1 MVWPETKVN
10 VSESY
15 LPPVVQVLSYLME
28 EINGLAPVPES
39 SETTQSASSS
49 SATSEATES
58 VSSSAATS
66 EATEMASSSATTSEQ
81 TETTVE
87 TTSESS
93 VTTEDLAE
101 SSDALHNSS
110 STTEALSFSSTPNY
124 NDSTPATDLS
134 ESANHTVIEEDL
146 QVNIYL
152 TLLYHCQRFL
162 ICYRLV
168 LNIILIILI
177 TVGALSSIIV

>member
-58 VSSSAATS
+58 VSSSA
-66 EATEMASSSATTSEQ
+66 TTSEQ

-110 STTEALSFSSTPNY
+110 STTEALSFSSTPNS
-124 NDSTPATDLS
+124 NDLTPATDLS
-134 ESANHTVIEEDL
+134 ESANHTVIEEDV

-152 TLLYHCQRFL
+152 TLLYHCRRFL

-168 LNIILIILI
+168 LLNIILIY
-177 TVGALSSIIV
+177 

>member
-39 SETTQSASSS
+39 SETTQSASSAS
-49 SATSEATES
+49 
-58 VSSSAATS
+58 ATS
-66 EATEMASSSATTSEQ
+66 EATEMASSSASTSEQ

-101 SSDALHNSS
+101 SSDGLHNSS
-110 STTEALSFSSTPNY
+110 STTEA
-124 NDSTPATDLS
+124 
-134 ESANHTVIEEDL
+134 NHTVIEEDV

-152 TLLYHCQRFL
+152 TLLYYHCRRFL

-168 LNIILIILI
+168 LLNIILIN
-177 TVGALSSIIV
+177 

>member
-28 EINGLAPVPES
+28 EINGLAPVSES

-49 SATSEATES
+49 S
-58 VSSSAATS
+58 TS

-101 SSDALHNSS
+101 SSDGHHNSS
-110 STTEALSFSSTPNY
+110 STTEA
-124 NDSTPATDLS
+124 
-134 ESANHTVIEEDL
+134 NHTVIEEDV

-152 TLLYHCQRFL
+152 TLLYHCRRFL

-168 LNIILIILI
+168 LLNIILIN
-177 TVGALSSIIV
+177 

>member
-49 SATSEATES
+49 STTSEATES
-58 VSSSAATS
+58 ASSSAVTY
-66 EATEMASSSATTSEQ
+66 EATEMATSSATTLEQ

-93 VTTEDLAE
+93 VTTQDLAE
-101 SSDALHNSS
+101 SSDGLHNSS
-110 STTEALSFSSTPNY
+110 STTEALFFSSTPNS

-134 ESANHTVIEEDL
+134 ESANHTVIEEDV

-152 TLLYHCQRFL
+152 TLLYYCRHFL
-162 ICYRLV
+162 NCYRLV
-168 LNIILIILI
+168 LFNIILIY
-177 TVGALSSIIV
+177 